1 MQAQHGDV
9 THRFQSLDDIY
20 FVPGQDEHI
29 GRALQDHQKRR
40 KTEISF
46 SAGDIIEMRG
56 NHWDGFSLGIKNIS
70 QEKGLYPSYK
80 VETIFETN
88 NYSSRT
94 S

>member
-20 FVPGQDEHI
+20 YVAGQSQHI
-29 GRALQDHQKRR
+29 GRALLDHQKRR

-46 SAGDIIEMRG
+46 SAGEIIEMHG
-56 NHWDGFSLGIKNIS
+56 NHWDGFSFGNNDSRKR
-70 QEKGLYPSYK
+70 GLYPSYK
-80 VETIFETN
+80 VDTIFETY
-88 NYSSRT
+88 NYSSKT